1 MELLNLYMDISPL
14 QVLQELES
22 FSKKSDMVKLLKLVC
37 LICNIERAIALAI
50 SERLNKS

>member
-1 MELLNLYMDISPL
+1 MELLNLYMDISPQ

-22 FSKKSDMVKLLKLVC
+22 FSKKSNMVKLLKLVC